1 MLDIPRIARHKM
13 AAEPYAWVDIEQT
26 FSPAGAAALAASF
39 PGDHFKNVA
48 GYDGEKGYEY
58 RARSLIH
65 MDAQAP
71 SHPGGLTPEWLCLAA
86 DLLSPAYRQAMTRLT
101 GLDLSAA
108 LLEANVTEYGPDAW
122 LGPHVDLREKLVTHV
137 LYFNREWNR
146 EDGGCLGI
154 LRSPDPADVAHEVVP
169 VVGNS
174 VVLVRSERSWHAV
187 ARVRGTNCRR
197 AVNVI
202 FHLPGSI
209 STMWPPEQA
218 GSAAGWR
225 KHLRDWG
232 ARLAALKRR
241 VAKWL

>member
-1 MLDIPRIARHKM
+1 MM
-13 AAEPYAWVDIEQT
+13 ATEPYAWAAIDQSFE
-26 FSPAGAAALAASF
+26 PGDAAALAATF
-39 PGDHFKNVA
+39 PSDHFKNVA

-65 MDAQAP
+65 MNADAP
-71 SHPGGLTPEWLCLAA
+71 SHLSSLSPEWRRLAA
-86 DLLSPAYRQAMTRLT
+86 DLLSPAYRQAMMRLT

-137 LYFNREWNR
+137 LYFNQEWNR
-146 EDGGCLGI
+146 EDGGCLSI
-154 LRSPDPADVAHEVVP
+154 LRSSAPTDVAHEVVP

-174 VVLVRSERSWHAV
+174 VVLVRSDRSWHTV
-187 ARVRGTNCRR
+187 ARVRGANNRR

-209 STMWPPEQA
+209 STMWPPEQMQSPA
-218 GSAAGWR
+218 GRRTHPGDWR
-225 KHLRDWG
+225 
-232 ARLAALKRR
+232 ARLVAIKRK
-241 VAKWL
+241 VAKFL